1 MRGGK
6 GEQKSSE
13 TLGLLRLFS
22 VFIHWVTVLF
32 KKSFWKMLQ
41 HFLFFAKLR
50 SARGPFILG
59 GPPGP
64 LGPRGPRPPARI
76 GSKASW
82 QIALGPHECAYTR
95 LVAFGVR
102 KIFYELTHRKT
113 VSNPQRDILKNHQP
127 YVIKY

>member
-50 SARGPFILG
+50 SARGPPG
-59 GPPGP
+59 GPP
-64 LGPRGPRPPARI
+64 GPRGPRPPARI

-82 QIALGPHECAYTR
+82 QIALEPHGCEYTR
-95 LVAFGVR
+95 IVVSGVR
-102 KIFYELTHRKT
+102 KIFYELTY
-113 VSNPQRDILKNHQP
+113 P
-127 YVIKY
+127 YKGT

>member
-13 TLGLLRLFS
+13 TLGLLHLFS

-50 SARGPFILG
+50 SARGPPG
-59 GPPGP
+59 GPPYA
-64 LGPRGPRPPARI
+64 LRGPPRTRPPTQTC
-76 GSKASW
+76 SKASW
-82 QIALGPHECAYTR
+82 QVVLGPHRCAYTCI
-95 LVAFGVR
+95 VAFRVCK
-102 KIFYELTHRKT
+102 KIY
-113 VSNPQRDILKNHQP
+113 
-127 YVIKY
+127 

>member
-13 TLGLLRLFS
+13 TLGLLHLFS

-50 SARGPFILG
+50 SARGPPASCG
-59 GPPGP
+59 QK
-64 LGPRGPRPPARI
+64 RPPRR
-76 GSKASW
+76 GGRFKKFPSSKMGAKRNEVN
-82 QIALGPHECAYTR
+82 L
-95 LVAFGVR
+95 
-102 KIFYELTHRKT
+102 
-113 VSNPQRDILKNHQP
+113 
-127 YVIKY
+127 